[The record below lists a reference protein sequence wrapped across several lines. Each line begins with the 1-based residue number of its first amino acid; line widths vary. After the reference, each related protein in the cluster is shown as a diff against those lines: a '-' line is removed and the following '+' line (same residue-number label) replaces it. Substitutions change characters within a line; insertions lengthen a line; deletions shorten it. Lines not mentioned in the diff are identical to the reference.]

1 MKQFKLALWQRTGP
15 VPLTGF
21 ELLTFLSLNSIA
33 TETGKVYKNLKNN
46 FDANSYFF
54 ILFWSWLSEWKFNIF
69 ILVISPRI
77 PKKHFA
83 LL

>member
-54 ILFWSWLSEWKFNIF
+54 ILF
-69 ILVISPRI
+69 
-77 PKKHFA
+77 
-83 LL
+83 